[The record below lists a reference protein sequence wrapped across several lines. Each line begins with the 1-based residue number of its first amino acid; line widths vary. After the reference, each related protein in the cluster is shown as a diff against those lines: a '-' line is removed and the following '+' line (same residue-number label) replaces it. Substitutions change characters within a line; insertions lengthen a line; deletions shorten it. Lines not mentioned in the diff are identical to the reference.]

1 MKRLVIAGLAA
12 VTLAAPFA
20 GAAQAQSRG
29 YIQAPAGWQPVERRI
44 DQIDRRIDRGVQ
56 RGDLTRRE
64 AGLLR
69 RDLDSLVRL
78 ERHYTYTG
86 RGLDYREQADLNR
99 RFDGLAQRVRFE
111 RRDPE
116 ERGDRYGRHDDRN
129 YRRY

>member
-29 YIQAPAGWQPVERRI
+29 YIQAPASWQPIERRI
-44 DQIDRRIDRGVQ
+44 AQIDTRFDRGVQ

-64 AGLLR
+64 ATQLR
-69 RDLDSLVRL
+69 RDLTSLVRL
-78 ERHYTYTG
+78 ERQYTLSG

-99 RFDGLAQRVRFE
+99 RFDVLAQRVRFE
-111 RRDPE
+111 RRDGE
-116 ERGDRYGRHDDRN
+116 DRGDRRYDDRGD
-129 YRRY
+129 RRY